1 MKKVLA
7 DLKQQYSQN
16 IEYSFTNSQYLAL
29 CLYILEKNNH
39 FTGDGVWIN
48 EQNTKEQSLKKRNI
62 IEKFDNNIGT
72 LEDINNN
79 FSIEDNSDI
88 DHNDID
94 IRL

>member
-1 MKKVLA
+1 VKKVLA